1 MRYFLPFLFL
11 FLALQAQGKTT
22 YIPSYANRLI
32 LIENGRIDTT
42 ENQQRVL
49 SRPSQDGAI
58 TCSLV
63 QQVVTPELV
72 KAIKSAKS
80 AAGWAMVAAGFS
92 AASAGYSI
100 GRMKALSEE
109 EFRTIKASKEE

>member
-1 MRYFLPFLFL
+1 MKHLFSLLL
-11 FLALQAQGKTT
+11 FFFALQVQGKTT
-22 YIPSYANRLI
+22 YIPSYDNRLI
-32 LIENGRIDTT
+32 VIDNGKIDTIENK
-42 ENQQRVL
+42 QRVL
-49 SRPSQDGAI
+49 SLPSQDGAI

-92 AASAGYSI
+92 AASAGYSL
-100 GRMKALSEE
+100 GRMKKLCA
-109 EFRTIKASKEE
+109 